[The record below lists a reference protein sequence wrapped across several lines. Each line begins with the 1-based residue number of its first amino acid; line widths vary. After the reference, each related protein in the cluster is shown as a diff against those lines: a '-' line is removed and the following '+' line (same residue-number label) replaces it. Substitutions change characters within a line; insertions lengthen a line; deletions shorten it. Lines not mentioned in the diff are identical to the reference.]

1 MQKGKAVAAG
11 IRVALADSSDLED
24 IKHLYDAVVEDN
36 SGTKHDVLWRRD
48 LHPSDAALEAAVAA
62 GELYGAWLD
71 DELVGAA
78 VVNCDFAPGY
88 DTVPWHVEA
97 EIGQARCLHLFCT
110 HPMYQGKGLGSA
122 FLHELFEQLRCQD
135 VRALRLDVFDYNAPA
150 RHLYEKL
157 GFELVGITHL
167 AYEDQQVHH
176 IPFAMY
182 EKAL

>member
-1 MQKGKAVAAG
+1 MAAATNM
-11 IRVALADSSDLED
+11 RVAPATQGDLESV
-24 IKHLYDAVVEDN
+24 KRLYDAVVEDN
-36 SGTKHDVLWRRD
+36 SGTEHDVLWRRD

-62 GELYGAWLD
+62 SELYGAWLGS
-71 DELVGAA
+71 ELVGAG

-88 DTVPWHVEA
+88 DSVPWRVAA
-97 EIGQARCLHLFCT
+97 EPGQARCLHLFCT
-110 HPMYQGKGLGSA
+110 HPAHQDKGYAST
-122 FLHELFEQLRCQD
+122 FLRELMAQLRAQGVC
-135 VRALRLDVFDYNAPA
+135 ALRLDVFDYNTPA

-167 AYEDQQVHH
+167 AYEDPQVHH